1 MSLSLLDQLTSDII
15 TAMKAKD
22 AATTSALRMVKAA
35 LTNAE
40 IDARAKGKALDDA
53 SVLAAVKGHAKKLA
67 EAIEEFRKGGREEMA
82 AATESEL
89 RIIERYLPAAMSE
102 EDVRKVV
109 TTVRAKTGASAMGPL
124 MGAVMKELAGKADG
138 TVVRKLVD
146 EALKK

>member
-1 MSLSLLDQLTSDII
+1 MSLVDQLAADII

-22 AATTSALRMVKAA
+22 AVRTSALRMLKAA
-35 LTNAE
+35 ISNAE
-40 IDARAKGKALDDA
+40 IEARGKGKTLDDA
-53 SVLAAVKGHAKKLA
+53 AALAAVKGHAKKLA

-109 TTVRAKTGASAMGPL
+109 AMVRAKTGASAMGPL

-146 EALKK
+146 EALKQ